1 MFKHVYM
8 EIKFLSILILTLENL
23 SNILDKKVYTKEK
36 QKINSFLANIIILY
50 SLKTLENL

>member
-23 SNILDKKVYTKEK
+23 SNILDKNVYTKEK

-50 SLKTLENL
+50 FLKTLENL

>member
-1 MFKHVYM
+1 M

-23 SNILDKKVYTKEK
+23 SNILDKNVYTKEK

>member
-23 SNILDKKVYTKEK
+23 SNILDKNVYTKEK